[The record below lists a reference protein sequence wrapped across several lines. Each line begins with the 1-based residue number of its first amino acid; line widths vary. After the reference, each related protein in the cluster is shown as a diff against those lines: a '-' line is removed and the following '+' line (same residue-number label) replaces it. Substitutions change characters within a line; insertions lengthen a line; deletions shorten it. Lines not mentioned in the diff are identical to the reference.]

1 MDNGVLINVLSLQ
14 NHRLHAEARLVGM
27 ASWIGLVASRARMAR
42 GGAICEAI
50 VGSVASLL
58 ADVASGARRMARAR
72 DRAHT
77 VDGVANVDRTG
88 DTAVGGGEAVAAGAG
103 AGHAHIQTR
112 VVDLRDTSHRG
123 AGAWAVTAGTFA
135 SAIAALALED
145 FGALVKIERDFEQQI
160 VIGVVDGLSLPHV
173 QSTGITAEP
182 LRWRAG
188 VAHATDLEAED
199 STVAAHT
206 RGLVPESGARASDVA
221 LQDTA
226 DERHVEE
233 LDTDDALEWRSGLE
247 SWREGDFFHVVVFSD
262 DRGTLQSSLLD
273 GALEDSHWLFAL
285 GRSSLINRLCDC
297 HVGGKN

>member
-1 MDNGVLINVLSLQ
+1 M
-14 NHRLHAEARLVGM
+14 EATL
-27 ASWIGLVASRARMAR
+27 
-42 GGAICEAI
+42 
-50 VGSVASLL
+50 GSGASLL
-58 ADVASGARRMARAR
+58 ADVASRASRMARAR

-88 DTAVGGGEAVAAGAG
+88 DTAVGGGEAVVAGAG
-103 AGHAHIQTR
+103 ASHAHIQTR

-123 AGAWAVTAGTFA
+123 AGAWAGVTIGTLA

-226 DERHVEE
+226 DERHIEE
-233 LDTDDALEWRSGLE
+233 LDTDNALEWRSGLE
-247 SWREGDFFHVVVFSD
+247 SWREGDFFHVVVFGG

-285 GRSSLINRLCDC
+285 GMSSLMSLCDC